1 METRPRPRS
10 SRSREDRVPRG
21 PHAATENGA
30 GGRGPRRRL
39 HPAGQAIVVGI
50 AALLLGAFLNAR
62 GLHKTAQSMNPSWK
76 RDAGLALVKPLQSVS
91 DAVGLDYPRRGLQ
104 AILGRSGDDD
114 IVTSIVIPP
123 PPPTPPPVGPPKH
136 NTKPPK
142 HHPTTPPPP
151 PPPPPPP
158 VAPPPPPKKAAF
170 SPKHPLRVYI
180 GGDSLIIVPGESLLR
195 AMGSR
200 VYKQVEPANPVD
212 GHVSTGLERPDVFNW
227 FQRIQQVMKK
237 DHPNVVVVAFGAND
251 DHSYMTGLPSGVS
264 IGDFGS
270 PAWIKEY
277 RRRVGGFMDT
287 VIRNGG
293 FIIYLGMP
301 IVSSPSESHDFDL
314 INRILYQEAKKR
326 PNGAEYVDTWF
337 KFADPQTGGYTE
349 YLKNANGDLIKVR
362 SNDGVHFEPAGG
374 DIIARLVLKALNQKY
389 DLTSWKHKTG

>member
-1 METRPRPRS
+1 METRPRSRS
-10 SRSREDRVPRG
+10 SARPREDRVPPG
-21 PHAATENGA
+21 PLAGTENG
-30 GGRGPRRRL
+30 GGRRGPRRRL

-50 AALLLGAFLNAR
+50 GALLLGALLNAR

-76 RDAGLALVKPLQSVS
+76 RDLGLALAKFDQKVS
-91 DAVGLDYPRRGLQ
+91 DATGLDYPRRGVQ
-104 AILGRSGDDD
+104 AALGRSGDDD
-114 IVTSIVIPP
+114 IQTAIVL
-123 PPPTPPPVGPPKH
+123 
-136 NTKPPK
+136 
-142 HHPTTPPPP
+142 
-151 PPPPPPP
+151 PPPPPP
-158 VAPPPPPKKAAF
+158 VSPQPPRHHTRPPAHHETNPPPPPVSPPAPPPPPKKAAF

-180 GGDSLIIVPGESLLR
+180 GGDSLIIVPGESMLR

-200 VYKQVEPANPVD
+200 VYKQVDPTNPVD

-237 DHPNVVVVAFGAND
+237 DHPNVVIVAFGAND
-251 DHSYMTGLPSGVS
+251 DHSYMTGLPPGVN
-264 IGDFGS
+264 IGAFGS
-270 PAWIKEY
+270 AAWIKEY

-301 IVSSPSESHDFDL
+301 IVSSPSESRDFDL

-326 PNGAEYVDTWF
+326 PKGAEYVDTWF
-337 KFADPQTGGYTE
+337 QFADPKTGGYTQ
-349 YLKNANGDLIKVR
+349 YLPNKSGDLVKVR
-362 SNDGVHFEPAGG
+362 SDDGVHFEPAGG